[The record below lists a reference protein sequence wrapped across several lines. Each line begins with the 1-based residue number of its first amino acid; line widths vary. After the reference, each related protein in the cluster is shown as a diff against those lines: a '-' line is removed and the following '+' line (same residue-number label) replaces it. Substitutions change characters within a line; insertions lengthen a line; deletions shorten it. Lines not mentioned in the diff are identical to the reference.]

1 MFQLIVSAKESSG
14 FDASAYWQER
24 VGAGADVSVV
34 GHRAMGQVYN
44 GEIYARRIEALES
57 MLQRHVGKPTEAL
70 RVLDI
75 GCGSGI
81 YTGFWQARG
90 VHDYTGLDISAGTI
104 NHLGEAYPGY
114 RFVHADVSEALPD
127 AIGHGKSFDVIT
139 VFDVLYHIVDD
150 QMFRSAIA
158 NLGGLLA
165 GGGKLLIMDSLFH
178 KDYQFSDHVIYRSR
192 DRYLAEFRE
201 NHLSLAD
208 REQLFHFLVPPVTG
222 LRVIDLLFAVAF
234 NLFGRAVRLNDRLAA
249 WAAAKLRRLDRR
261 LRRDNV
267 SLQNGELLVF
277 ERKPVVDE

>member
-24 VGAGADVSVV
+24 VGAGADITVV
-34 GHRAMGQVYN
+34 GHRAMGHAYN

-57 MLQRHVGKPTEAL
+57 MLQRHVGKPPEAL

-90 VHDYTGLDISAGTI
+90 VRDYTGLDISAGTI
-104 NHLGEAYPGY
+104 DHLGEAYPGY

-127 AIGHGKSFDVIT
+127 AIDDGKSFDVIT

-158 NLGGLLA
+158 NLGGLIA
-165 GGGKLLIMDSLFH
+165 GEGKLFIMDSLCH
-178 KDYQFSDHVIYRSR
+178 KDYQFSDHVIYRAR
-192 DRYLAEFRE
+192 ERYLAEFRE
-201 NHLSLAD
+201 NQLSLAD
-208 REQLFHFLVPPVTG
+208 SEQLFHFLVPPITG
-222 LRVIDLLFAVAF
+222 VRIFDLFSSGAF
-234 NLFGRAVRLNDRLAA
+234 NLFGRAIQLNDRLAA
-249 WAAAKLRRLDRR
+249 WAAAKLRRLDSR
-261 LRRDNV
+261 LRERDV
-267 SLQNGELLVF
+267 SVQNGELLAF
-277 ERKPVVDE
+277 ARSSAIDG